1 MPSNEALER
10 VTTSFLTRSVVLG
23 LVASAILQKLQQCF
37 DSAKVVIKHMI
48 EVLVPSG
55 LMRSAPDG
63 KLMLCMG
70 DMLSV
75 S

>member
-1 MPSNEALER
+1 M
-10 VTTSFLTRSVVLG
+10 LG
-23 LVASAILQKLQQCF
+23 LVASVILRKLQQCF